1 METGFKHLNHVNYDL
16 QSLHFISLNAQN
28 ARRVTRDKRQR

>member
-1 METGFKHLNHVNYDL
+1 METGFKHLNVNYDL

-28 ARRVTRDKRQR
+28 ASRVTRDKRQR